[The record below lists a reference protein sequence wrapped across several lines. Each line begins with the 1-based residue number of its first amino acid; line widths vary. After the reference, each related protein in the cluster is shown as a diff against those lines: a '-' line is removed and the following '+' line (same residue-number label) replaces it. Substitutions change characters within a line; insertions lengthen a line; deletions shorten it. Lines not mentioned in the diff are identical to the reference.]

1 MASMKIA
8 AYTASNGLDA
18 HSSVSSMTL
27 SVILLTVSFDT
38 EAPWISRKCALISP
52 VVSPFAYRESTTS
65 STSFK
70 RR

>member
-1 MASMKIA
+1 
-8 AYTASNGLDA
+8 
-18 HSSVSSMTL
+18 MTL